1 MKKINELF
9 EKIGFDGCKHII
21 LSAIIMTLLQ
31 LITPNIVAALVTLG
45 IGWIKEMYDQ
55 RGHGQVQ
62 IKDILCNILGI
73 IIGYF

>member
-1 MKKINELF
+1 MNKINKLF
-9 EKIGFDGCKHII
+9 ELAGFDGCKHII

-31 LITPNIVAALVTLG
+31 LIIPNIVAALFTLG

-55 RGHGQVQ
+55 RGYGQVQ

-73 IIGYF
+73 AVGYF